1 MCYYFRE
8 KLHIDHFCV
17 LKVEIEALLDRTA
30 WREKW
35 TWFTPHDIMKLN
47 QNQIEIT
54 TANQSRENMTGSQWE
69 LEVKQANCMKR
80 DWPSRTW
87 F

>member
-1 MCYYFRE
+1 MCCYFRE

-35 TWFTPHDIMKLN
+35 TWFTPHDMKFNLLSSPPPPPTGCSTPLN
-47 QNQIEIT
+47 FIQGFFFNFPHH
-54 TANQSRENMTGSQWE
+54 
-69 LEVKQANCMKR
+69 
-80 DWPSRTW
+80 PSYPL
-87 F
+87 

>member
-1 MCYYFRE
+1 MCCYFRE

-35 TWFTPHDIMKLN
+35 TWFTPHDIMKF
-47 QNQIEIT
+47 T
-54 TANQSRENMTGSQWE
+54 YFT
-69 LEVKQANCMKR
+69 
-80 DWPSRTW
+80 
-87 F
+87 